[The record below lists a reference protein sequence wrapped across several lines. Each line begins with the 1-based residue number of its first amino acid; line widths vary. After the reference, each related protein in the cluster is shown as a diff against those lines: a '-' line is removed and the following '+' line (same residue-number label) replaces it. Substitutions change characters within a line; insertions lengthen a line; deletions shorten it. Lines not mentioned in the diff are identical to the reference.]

1 MAVRI
6 IRLRRSYMY
15 YSFIWLALVVILA
28 LIEAITAGLTVIW
41 FAIGA
46 VFALICAA
54 LSGPIWLQI
63 VLFVVISLICLLLVR
78 PLAKKN
84 LKGKTVATNA
94 DAVIGKEAKVTE
106 DIDNISGKGA
116 VSVGGIIWSARSV
129 DGSEISS
136 GSNVKI
142 VRIEGVKVFV
152 EPV

>member
-1 MAVRI
+1 
-6 IRLRRSYMY
+6 MY
-15 YSFIWLALVVILA
+15 YAFIWLALVVIFA
-28 LIEAITAGLTVIW
+28 VIEAITSGLTVIW

-54 LSGPIWLQI
+54 LSGPIWLQL
-63 VLFVVISLICLLLVR
+63 VLFVAVSLICLLLVR

-106 DIDNISGKGA
+106 DIDNVSGKGA
-116 VSVGGIIWSARSV
+116 VSVGGVIWSARSE
-129 DGSEISS
+129 DGSSIPS
-136 GSNVKI
+136 GTDVK
-142 VRIEGVKVFV
+142 VTRIEGVKVFV